1 MTASGTGHIVYPF
14 WFGGSSAT
22 MAACFTHPLDL
33 VKVRLQTGK
42 HGGSTSMIRMF
53 PHIISVE
60 GVRGVYSG
68 LSAAL
73 MRQMTYSTV
82 RFGTYEYLKL
92 RYQPHSTR
100 SNPNPEISSMTLI
113 VISGLCGF
121 TGGVVGNPADI
132 LNVRMQSDGAK
143 PLESRKNY
151 KNGLDGL
158 VRMIREE
165 GLRSTMSGVGPN
177 GFRAF
182 LMNASQL
189 ASYDIFKSLYL
200 TKFGITD
207 NLVTYLAALL
217 SAALVATT
225 VCSPI
230 DVIKTRATGFWWI
243 FRGWVPSF
251 IRLGP
256 QTACTL
262 VLFERHKRLYRYLTN
277 H

>member
-1 MTASGTGHIVYPF
+1 
-14 WFGGSSAT
+14 
-22 MAACFTHPLDL
+22 
-33 VKVRLQTGK
+33 
-42 HGGSTSMIRMF
+42 MIRMF

-230 DVIKTRATGFWWI
+230 DVIKTRVMSDGNKAPLIKVLGKAM
-243 FRGWVPSF
+243 RGDGLLVDISG
-251 IRLGP
+251 LGAEFHSAWSSDCMH
-256 QTACTL
+256 AC
-262 VLFERHKRLYRYLTN
+262 VV
-277 H
+277 